1 MREDLIYAIVRG
13 VLVGALIFV
22 LMEQNNKIAEL
33 EDRVQS
39 VENQHTIV
47 LNSCRTTGQVC
58 REILSRLTGGG
69 MNGSEK

>member
-1 MREDLIYAIVRG
+1 MREMKVLFAGLALMLAVLITIIIMQGNR
-13 VLVGALIFV
+13 
-22 LMEQNNKIAEL
+22 IAEL

-58 REILSRLTGGG
+58 REILARLTGGRDVQQ
-69 MNGSEK
+69 K